1 MGKGKNINSN
11 RRLEEVDS
19 NIDGWLE
26 GLRTL
31 VEEVISS
38 VVGIVREES
47 EEDVIKS
54 LQSHG
59 QTLTDE

>member
-19 NIDGWLE
+19 NIDGCLE